1 MKSELPIIS
10 IVWATNAGKSSL
22 FNRMIGN
29 YRAIVTDVSGT
40 TRDWLQDEFHIHKN
54 RYTVIDSPGLEQDEN
69 NLAQITELIQKST
82 IVLFVI
88 NSKVGRTSLDD
99 NIYSIIT
106 KAGKKNSTILVLNK
120 LDQDKYID
128 TAEQD
133 IVASEYMQFWFENI
147 MWISTKNWLNLEEL
161 EEEVHNL
168 AQNILWTDN
177 PFALEKNYD
186 KDLVRFAI
194 VGKPNNGKS
203 TMINRFAKEY
213 ISKVGDEPGTTLD
226 YITTEI
232 EHDNT
237 KYMIYDTAWVRK
249 HSKYKDI
256 ESIAHAKTFAMLE
269 FVKPI
274 VVLVIDGSL
283 WITNQDHSV
292 LDDVVKLKLPLIIA
306 INKMDLLDE
315 GQKKALR
322 TDMDKILNTLKR
334 VEKIYISAKN
344 NSNLNKILEKVK
356 DLNDKISKDHI
367 PTPEI
372 NKYMQTAYLSNP
384 PKFSKNKICKY
395 YYVTQIP
402 NHNPPK
408 FVFFINDVDK
418 ANTMFTRRLENTIRR
433 WYDFTWL
440 PIMIEYKD
448 RDWERKRE

>member
-1 MKSELPIIS
+1 MKSDLPIIS

-40 TRDWLQDEFHIHKN
+40 TRDRLWDEFHIHKN
-54 RYTVIDSPGLEQDEN
+54 RYTVIDSPWLEQDKN
-69 NLAQITELIQKST
+69 NLSQITDLIKESV
-82 IVLFVI
+82 IILFVI
-88 NSKVGRTSLDD
+88 NCKTWRNTLDD
-99 NIYSIIT
+99 NINTIIT
-106 KAGKKNSTILVLNK
+106 KSGKKKNTILVINK

-128 TAEQD
+128 TDEQEL
-133 IVASEYMQFWFENI
+133 VTSEYMQYWFKNI

-161 EEEVHNL
+161 EEEIHTL
-168 AQNILWTDN
+168 AQNTMWLDD
-177 PFALEKNYD
+177 PYKLEKNFD

-226 YITTEI
+226 YITTQI
-232 EHDNT
+232 DHDNT
-237 KYMIYDTAWVRK
+237 KFMIYDTAWVRK
-249 HSKYKDI
+249 KSRYKDI
-256 ESIAHAKTFAMLE
+256 ESIAHAKTFAMLS

-292 LDDVVKLKLPLIIA
+292 IDDVVKLKLPLVIA

-315 GQKKALR
+315 GQKKTLR
-322 TDMDKILNTLKR
+322 TDIDKIFNTLLR

-344 NSNLNKILEKVK
+344 NSNLNKVLEKVK
-356 DLNDKISKDHI
+356 NLNDKISKNHI
-367 PTPEI
+367 ATPEL
-372 NKYMQTAYLSNP
+372 NRYMQTAYLSNP

-402 NHNPPK
+402 NNNPPK
-408 FVFFINDVDK
+408 FVFFINDVK
-418 ANTMFTRRLENTIRR
+418 KTNSMFTRRLENTIRR
-433 WYDFTWL
+433 GYDFSWL
-440 PIMIEYKD
+440 PILIEYKD
-448 RDWERKRE
+448 RDGNKEKA